1 MARTAVK
8 EALIEGLTQDM
19 NLELEA
25 VLRYLYHA
33 SAATGLLGH
42 ELRELVKSDIGDE
55 LNHAIFL
62 ADKITAL
69 GGELKIDVT
78 MPKSVKTTREMMDL
92 DTQAERKGIARYVER
107 IKQAEEF
114 GDKGLVIKLE
124 NILAEETAHA
134 EEIERLGR

>member
-42 ELRELVKSDIGDE
+42 ELRELVKADIGDE

-92 DTQAERKGIARYVER
+92 DTQGERKGIARYVER

-124 NILAEETAHA
+124 NILAEETDHA
-134 EEIERLGR
+134 EELERLGR